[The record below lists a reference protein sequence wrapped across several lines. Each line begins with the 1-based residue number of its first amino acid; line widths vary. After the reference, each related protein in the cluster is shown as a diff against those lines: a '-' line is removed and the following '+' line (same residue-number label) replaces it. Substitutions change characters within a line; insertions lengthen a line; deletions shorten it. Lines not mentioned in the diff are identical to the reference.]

1 MPNFETVVLRSPY
14 VRRDQ
19 RYIKSDQLFRLP
31 IESVL
36 IGDAKP
42 VV

>member
-1 MPNFETVVLRSPY
+1 MPNFETVVLPSPY

-31 IESVL
+31 IESV
-36 IGDAKP
+36 
-42 VV
+42 